1 MASVEGSKVQYL
13 LNVQPLGQGALLTW
27 PLSTLGIHRPLQTPD
42 LSGFYSLTSGSMGQL
57 PHTVS
62 W

>member
-1 MASVEGSKVQYL
+1 MQGLAKGASESGW
-13 LNVQPLGQGALLTW
+13 LTR
-27 PLSTLGIHRPLQTPD
+27 PLSTAVHRPLQTSD

>member
-1 MASVEGSKVQYL
+1 MQLKCL
-13 LNVQPLGQGALLTW
+13 LNQASSLTQL
-27 PLSTLGIHRPLQTPD
+27 LSTAVHRPLQTSD